1 MQTEIKQVQDGRRTF
16 VNTVLELAKTD
27 DKILFIVPD
36 VGFNYLSEET
46 LPGRYFNLGITE
58 YCSSIIAA
66 TMALSGFKPI
76 LYSMIP
82 FVVFRIHEMVR
93 NAICLHKA
101 NVKIAG
107 VLGGPSYKMLGLSHN
122 LLYPMEDVDMMKTL
136 PNMEIYLP
144 SNNSE
149 VVEAVKQAFSHEKP
163 SYLRLP

>member
-1 MQTEIKQVQDGRRTF
+1 MPEIIKAQDGRRTF
-16 VNTVLELAKTD
+16 VDTILELAKTD

-66 TMALSGFKPI
+66 AMALSGFKPI

-82 FVVFRIHEMVR
+82 FVCFRIHEMVR

-101 NVKIAG
+101 NVKIAE
-107 VLGGPSYKMLGLSHN
+107 SWAGL
-122 LLYPMEDVDMMKTL
+122 LIKCWG
-136 PNMEIYLP
+136 
-144 SNNSE
+144 
-149 VVEAVKQAFSHEKP
+149 
-163 SYLRLP
+163 